1 MHVRVLALW
10 HKRACTRR
18 RLSQEKGANAS
29 GQIYAVGTFMDACYG
44 IDGCFYPFEVGGISS
59 PSLNSD
65 AEIS

>member
-1 MHVRVLALW
+1 VRSLGWHVYGYVL
-10 HKRACTRR
+10 C
-18 RLSQEKGANAS
+18 
-29 GQIYAVGTFMDACYG
+29 